1 MKRPSTAQQ
10 TQGGMNACQLISN
23 MKRQPRSRIHGG
35 DVGLWNVTSDEEVA
49 NECQEPDLISSLEDI
64 PVRKHFFYVGTPK
77 RIQELAE
84 EEKFF
89 VKNEIKVPSAIQL
102 DKILKAEKN
111 IQTCDTTAPSRNS
124 FLTQPKHYSRHKG
137 IRAEYPFKLT
147 RSRHIKRGIHQ
158 FHTTAQCTK

>member
-1 MKRPSTAQQ
+1 
-10 TQGGMNACQLISN
+10 

-137 IRAEYPFKLT
+137 IRGYPSVSHNSTMHKVTDGASSKRWLPKLLTTQPKPCLSRDAEDVPPP
-147 RSRHIKRGIHQ
+147 
-158 FHTTAQCTK
+158 